1 MEGVD
6 GVGAGAKVAWADLCC
21 PKKEWVL
28 VWNEW
33 KTGIRFPWF
42 DETVLQLL

>member
-1 MEGVD
+1 MLSKKVVKEIAKSVLFSLEGVD

-28 VWNEW
+28 V
-33 KTGIRFPWF
+33 
-42 DETVLQLL
+42 